1 MASPM
6 TSAVRSATPMLE
18 SESVPRVKTRIDPL
32 SIAAM
37 AVAVVSISATAPLT
51 AAATASPLAMAFWRN
66 ALGFATL
73 GPFLLILRRREVVRV
88 VRGERGLLRREQWR
102 PMVFGFL
109 AATALA
115 LHFAAFMTS
124 TQLTSVAMSTALV
137 ATQPV
142 WQALIAAGQG
152 VRASRRTWAGLTLAV
167 VGAAAAAGVDIQSG
181 SRTALLGDLLALA
194 GAVAQAGY
202 AALSEK
208 SRADVSTPL
217 YSTVTSLVCGLEL
230 LAACWLFDISL
241 TGFDR
246 TTQLSLLG
254 LLILPQ
260 LLGLGAL
267 NFVLG
272 RTSATTMSV
281 LLLLE
286 TPVAALMAWSLMDQ
300 GVAAATVPGLLL
312 IIIGVTVVVTS
323 DSGGK
328 PARRE
333 DDLRGPH
340 ELRRQDEQRRQETY
354 GPGAPPVPAHTPYPY
369 PQPYP
374 SQLPPGFGVSTFGEP
389 ADNTPAHAVE
399 AWAAFESA
407 RPTTPRPPT
416 PQLTTPRHAPL
427 PPNARR
433 DPRERRDRRDPR
445 VDWARR
451 PYDESPTIQLSYHGA
466 GAFDT
471 MFLGGRAPE
480 EQRRHPEEPRPGFEG
495 AQGS

>member
-1 MASPM
+1 MA
-6 TSAVRSATPMLE
+6 
-18 SESVPRVKTRIDPL
+18 I
-32 SIAAM
+32 
-37 AVAVVSISATAPLT
+37 AVVSISATAPLT

-88 VRGERGLLRREQWR
+88 ARGERGLLRREQWR

-230 LAACWLFDISL
+230 LAACWLFDIPL

-328 PARRE
+328 PAPRE

-340 ELRRQDEQRRQETY
+340 ELRWQDEQRRQDAY
-354 GPGAPPVPAHTPYPY
+354 GPGAPAFPAHAPPPHPHSYS
-369 PQPYP
+369 
-374 SQLPPGFGVSTFGEP
+374 SQLPPAGGISGVRER
-389 ADNTPAHAVE
+389 ADHTPAHAVE
-399 AWAAFESA
+399 AG
-407 RPTTPRPPT
+407 RPSRPPDRQHPGT
-416 PQLTTPRHAPL
+416 HHSR
-427 PPNARR
+427 PNA
-433 DPRERRDRRDPR
+433 RRDPR

-471 MFLGGRAPE
+471 MFLGGRPPGE
-480 EQRRHPEEPRPGFEG
+480 PRPNPQEPRPDFEDPRPGFEDPRPGFEDPRPGFENTHG
-495 AQGS
+495 A

>member
-1 MASPM
+1 M
-6 TSAVRSATPMLE
+6 
-18 SESVPRVKTRIDPL
+18 KTRIDPL

-152 VRASRRTWAGLTLAV
+152 ARASRRTWAGLTLAV

-194 GAVAQAGY
+194 GAVAQAAY

-230 LAACWLFDISL
+230 LAACWLFDVQL

-300 GVAAATVPGLLL
+300 GVAVATVPGLLL

-328 PARRE
+328 PVPRE
-333 DDLRGPH
+333 DELRGPH
-340 ELRRQDEQRRQETY
+340 ELHWQDEQRRRDNA
-354 GPGAPPVPAHTPYPY
+354 GAGTPPYPAY
-369 PQPYP
+369 APHPRPHPYRHP
-374 SQLPPGFGVSTFGEP
+374 PLHTSQLPPAVGVSTVGEP

-399 AWAAFESA
+399 AWAVFETA
-407 RPTTPRPPT
+407 RPTTPRRPPLGPT
-416 PQLTTPRHAPL
+416 A
-427 PPNARR
+427 
-433 DPRERRDRRDPR
+433 RRDPR

-451 PYDESPTIQLSYHGA
+451 PYAESPTIQLSYHGA

-471 MFLGGRAPE
+471 MFLGGRPPAEP
-480 EQRRHPEEPRPGFEG
+480 RPNPGEPRPGFEG

>member
-1 MASPM
+1 M
-6 TSAVRSATPMLE
+6 
-18 SESVPRVKTRIDPL
+18 KTRIDPL

-246 TTQLSLLG
+246 STQLSLLG

-300 GVAAATVPGLLL
+300 GIAAATVPGLLL

-328 PARRE
+328 PPPRE

-340 ELRRQDEQRRQETY
+340 ELRRQDEQRRQDTY
-354 GPGAPPVPAHTPYPY
+354 GPGAPPFPAHTPH
-369 PQPYP
+369 PQPYL
-374 SQLPPGFGVSTFGEP
+374 SQLPPAVGGSAFGEP

-399 AWAAFESA
+399 AWAALESA
-407 RPTTPRPPT
+407 RPTTPRPTT
-416 PQLTTPRHAPL
+416 PRPKTPRHAPL

-433 DPRERRDRRDPR
+433 DPRDRRDPR

-471 MFLGGRAPE
+471 MFLGGRPPE
-480 EQRRHPEEPRPGFEG
+480 DPRPNPREPRPGFEEPRPGFEG
-495 AQGS
+495 ARGS

>member
-1 MASPM
+1 M
-6 TSAVRSATPMLE
+6 R
-18 SESVPRVKTRIDPL
+18 TRIDPL

-88 VRGERGLLRREQWR
+88 ARGERGLLRREQWR
-102 PMVFGFL
+102 PMFFGFL

-194 GAVAQAGY
+194 GAVAQAAY

-230 LAACWLFDISL
+230 LAACWLFDIPL
-241 TGFDR
+241 TGFDS

-312 IIIGVTVVVTS
+312 IIVGVTVVVTS

-328 PARRE
+328 PAPRE
-333 DDLRGPH
+333 NDLRGPH
-340 ELRRQDEQRRQETY
+340 ELHWQDEQRRRNDH
-354 GPGAPPVPAHTPYPY
+354 GAGAPPYPAHAPHS
-369 PQPYP
+369 
-374 SQLPPGFGVSTFGEP
+374 SQLPPAVRPSVGVAIAGEP
-389 ADNTPAHAVE
+389 ADNTPAHAFDT
-399 AWAAFESA
+399 WAAFETA
-407 RPTTPRPPT
+407 RPPT
-416 PQLTTPRHAPL
+416 LRPPTSRHTPLR
-427 PPNARR
+427 PNA
-433 DPRERRDRRDPR
+433 RRDPR

-451 PYDESPTIQLSYHGA
+451 PGDESPTIQLSYHGA

-471 MFLGGRAPE
+471 MFLGGRTPA
-480 EQRRHPEEPRPGFEG
+480 REEPRPDFENTHG
-495 AQGS
+495 T

>member
-1 MASPM
+1 MA
-6 TSAVRSATPMLE
+6 
-18 SESVPRVKTRIDPL
+18 I
-32 SIAAM
+32 
-37 AVAVVSISATAPLT
+37 AVVSISATAPLT

-328 PARRE
+328 PAPLE

-340 ELRRQDEQRRQETY
+340 ELRRQDEQRRQDAY
-354 GPGAPPVPAHTPYPY
+354 GAGAPPFPAHAPPPYPH
-369 PQPYP
+369 PHPHPYA
-374 SQLPPGFGVSTFGEP
+374 SQLPPAVGVSTVSAAGEST
-389 ADNTPAHAVE
+389 DSTPARASE

-407 RPTTPRPPT
+407 RPA
-416 PQLTTPRHAPL
+416 TPRHPPL
-427 PPNARR
+427 RPNG
-433 DPRERRDRRDPR
+433 RRDPR

-451 PYDESPTIQLSYHGA
+451 PWEESPTIQLSYHGA

-471 MFLGGRAPE
+471 MFLGGRPPV
-480 EQRRHPEEPRPGFEG
+480 PEEPRPGFEG

>member
-1 MASPM
+1 MA
-6 TSAVRSATPMLE
+6 
-18 SESVPRVKTRIDPL
+18 I
-32 SIAAM
+32 
-37 AVAVVSISATAPLT
+37 AVVSISATAPLT

-88 VRGERGLLRREQWR
+88 VRGERGLLRPEQWR

-167 VGAAAAAGVDIQSG
+167 IGAAAAAGVDIQSG

-217 YSTVTSLVCGLEL
+217 YSTVTSLVCGIEL
-230 LAACWLFDISL
+230 LAACWLFDIPL

-300 GVAAATVPGLLL
+300 GVAPATVPGLLL
-312 IIIGVTVVVTS
+312 IIIGVTVVMTS
-323 DSGGK
+323 DSGKK
-328 PARRE
+328 PVPRE

-340 ELRRQDEQRRQETY
+340 ELRWQDEQRRQDNA
-354 GPGAPPVPAHTPYPY
+354 GAGAPPYPAYA
-369 PQPYP
+369 PYP
-374 SQLPPGFGVSTFGEP
+374 SQLPPTVGVSTVSTVGEP
-389 ADNTPAHAVE
+389 TDSTPAHAFE
-399 AWAAFESA
+399 AWAAFETA
-407 RPTTPRPPT
+407 RPTTPRHPPLR
-416 PQLTTPRHAPL
+416 PDA
-427 PPNARR
+427 
-433 DPRERRDRRDPR
+433 RRDPR

-451 PYDESPTIQLSYHGA
+451 PGDESPTIQLSYHGA

-471 MFLGGRAPE
+471 MFLGGRPP
-480 EQRRHPEEPRPGFEG
+480 RPEEPRPDFENTHG
-495 AQGS
+495 T

>member
-1 MASPM
+1 
-6 TSAVRSATPMLE
+6 MLE
-18 SESVPRVKTRIDPL
+18 SGSVPRVKTRIDPL

-37 AVAVVSISATAPLT
+37 AIAVVSISATAPLT

-328 PARRE
+328 PAPLE

-340 ELRRQDEQRRQETY
+340 ELRWQDEQRRQDAY
-354 GPGAPPVPAHTPYPY
+354 GAGAPPFPAHAPPPYPH
-369 PQPYP
+369 PHPYA
-374 SQLPPGFGVSTFGEP
+374 SQLPPAVGVSTVSAAGEST
-389 ADNTPAHAVE
+389 DSTPARASE

-407 RPTTPRPPT
+407 RPA
-416 PQLTTPRHAPL
+416 TPRHPPL
-427 PPNARR
+427 RPNGRQ
-433 DPRERRDRRDPR
+433 DPR
-445 VDWARR
+445 VDWSRR
-451 PYDESPTIQLSYHGA
+451 PWEESPTIQLSYHGA

-471 MFLGGRAPE
+471 MFLGGRPPV
-480 EQRRHPEEPRPGFEG
+480 PEEPRPGFEG

>member
-1 MASPM
+1 
-6 TSAVRSATPMLE
+6 MLE
-18 SESVPRVKTRIDPL
+18 SESVPRVKSRIDPL

-37 AVAVVSISATAPLT
+37 AIAVVSISATAPLT

-88 VRGERGLLRREQWR
+88 ARGERGLLRREQWR

-167 VGAAAAAGVDIQSG
+167 IGAAAAAGVDIQSG

-230 LAACWLFDISL
+230 LAACWLFDIQL

-328 PARRE
+328 PAPRE

-340 ELRRQDEQRRQETY
+340 ELRRQDEQRRQDNH
-354 GPGAPPVPAHTPYPY
+354 GAGTPPYPAYAPY
-369 PQPYP
+369 PHP
-374 SQLPPGFGVSTFGEP
+374 SQLPPAVGVSTVGEP
-389 ADNTPAHAVE
+389 ADNTPAQAVE

-407 RPTTPRPPT
+407 RPA
-416 PQLTTPRHAPL
+416 TPRHPPL
-427 PPNARR
+427 RPNG
-433 DPRERRDRRDPR
+433 RRDPR
-445 VDWARR
+445 VDWARH

-471 MFLGGRAPE
+471 MFLGGRPPKE
-480 EQRRHPEEPRPGFEG
+480 PRPNPEEPRPGFEG

>member
-1 MASPM
+1 MKS
-6 TSAVRSATPMLE
+6 
-18 SESVPRVKTRIDPL
+18 RIDPL

-88 VRGERGLLRREQWR
+88 ARGERGLLRREQWR

-142 WQALIAAGQG
+142 WQALIATGQG

-167 VGAAAAAGVDIQSG
+167 IGAAAAAGVDIQSG

-230 LAACWLFDISL
+230 LAACWLFDIPL

-312 IIIGVTVVVTS
+312 IIVGVTVVVTS

-328 PARRE
+328 PAPRE
-333 DDLRGPH
+333 DELRGPH
-340 ELRRQDEQRRQETY
+340 ELRRQDEQRRQDTY
-354 GPGAPPVPAHTPYPY
+354 GPGAPPYPAYAPH
-369 PQPYP
+369 P
-374 SQLPPGFGVSTFGEP
+374 SQLPPAVGVSTVGEP
-389 ADNTPAHAVE
+389 ADNTPAHAVA
-399 AWAAFESA
+399 AWAAFETGQ
-407 RPTTPRPPT
+407 PTTPRPTTARP
-416 PQLTTPRHAPL
+416 TTPRHAPL
-427 PPNARR
+427 RPNA
-433 DPRERRDRRDPR
+433 RRDPR

-471 MFLGGRAPE
+471 MFLGGRPPE
-480 EQRRHPEEPRPGFEG
+480 EPRRHPEEPRPGFEG